1 MLQVDKLRAQA
12 TEQAEMVAVQE
23 KELMSKKEQMESLKQ
38 EEQRL
43 EQQKSD
49 SMKKLESLTSNLQET
64 QLSISQVQKSC
75 VFKEG
80 NWLSVDCLL

>member
-1 MLQVDKLRAQA
+1 
-12 TEQAEMVAVQE
+12 MVAAQE

-49 SMKKLESLTSNLQET
+49 SMKKLESLTTNLQDT
-64 QLSISQVQKSC
+64 QLSISQV
-75 VFKEG
+75 
-80 NWLSVDCLL
+80 

>member
-1 MLQVDKLRAQA
+1 MLQVDKLRTQA
-12 TEQAEMVAVQE
+12 TEQAEMVAAQE

-49 SMKKLESLTSNLQET
+49 SMKKLDSLTSNLQET
-64 QLSISQVQKSC
+64 QLSISQV
-75 VFKEG
+75 
-80 NWLSVDCLL
+80 

>member
-1 MLQVDKLRAQA
+1 MDKLRAQA
-12 TEQAEMVAVQE
+12 SEQAEMVTVQE

-43 EQQKSD
+43 EQQKND

-64 QLSISQVQKSC
+64 QLNISQVFI
-75 VFKEG
+75 VLYIL
-80 NWLSVDCLL
+80 NLWLQINIC

>member
-1 MLQVDKLRAQA
+1 MDKLRTQA
-12 TEQAEMVAVQE
+12 SEQAEMVAAQE

-64 QLSISQVQKSC
+64 QLSISQVLEKVS
-75 VFKEG
+75 
-80 NWLSVDCLL
+80 LSFRIFFTRKNCLLG